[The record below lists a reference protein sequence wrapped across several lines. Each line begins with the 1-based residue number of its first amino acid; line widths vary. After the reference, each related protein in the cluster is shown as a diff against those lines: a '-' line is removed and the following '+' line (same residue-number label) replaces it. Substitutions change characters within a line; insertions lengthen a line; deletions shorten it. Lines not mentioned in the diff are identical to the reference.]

1 MNTTIVDPE
10 QIKGFL
16 KAIEK
21 GEVTEKDLEEIKSV
35 RKLFDNLVE
44 LVGEEEK
51 SKLSFCI
58 NSAIIAGYN
67 VTETIVDIVC
77 PGSLMGNKT
86 KRG

>member
-35 RKLFDNLVE
+35 RRLFDNLAE

-51 SKLSFCI
+51 VEVELSALI
-58 NSAIIAGYN
+58 QLSLLVI
-67 VTETIVDIVC
+67 TLLETIVDIAS
-77 PGSLMGNKT
+77 PEKLSGQ
-86 KRG
+86 

>member
-1 MNTTIVDPE
+1 VNTTIVDPE

-35 RKLFDNLVE
+35 RRLFDNLAE

-51 SKLSFCI
+51 VEVELLALIQLSLLVI
-58 NSAIIAGYN
+58 
-67 VTETIVDIVC
+67 TLLETIVDIAS
-77 PGSLMGNKT
+77 PEKLNGQ
-86 KRG
+86 

>member
-21 GEVTEKDLEEIKSV
+21 GEITEKDLEEIKSV
-35 RKLFDNLVE
+35 RKLFDNLAE

-51 SKLSFCI
+51 VEVELLALIQLSLLVI
-58 NSAIIAGYN
+58 
-67 VTETIVDIVC
+67 TLLETIVDIAG
-77 PGSLMGNKT
+77 PEKLNGQ
-86 KRG
+86 

>member
-1 MNTTIVDPE
+1 VNTTIVDPE

-35 RKLFDNLVE
+35 RRLFDNLAE

-51 SKLSFCI
+51 VEVELSALI
-58 NSAIIAGYN
+58 QLSLLVI
-67 VTETIVDIVC
+67 TLLETIVDIAS
-77 PGSLMGNKT
+77 PEKLSGQ
-86 KRG
+86 

>member
-35 RKLFDNLVE
+35 RKLFDNLAE

-51 SKLSFCI
+51 VEVELLALIQLSLLVI
-58 NSAIIAGYN
+58 
-67 VTETIVDIVC
+67 TLLETIVDIAG
-77 PGSLMGNKT
+77 PEKLSGQ
-86 KRG
+86 